1 MHVAL
6 REGDDNA
13 RRGEQ
18 FVDAMPDFLPPV
30 RRRAL
35 RFAAGGFSLRPR
47 MNISIFG
54 LGYVGAVTAGCLA
67 ARGHTIV
74 GVDVHPQKVE
84 SCNAGV
90 SPVIEPG
97 LDDLLREARAAG
109 RLRATLSCEEAVQ
122 ATELSI
128 VCVGTPSDVTGALDL
143 QFVEEVTRQIGAA
156 LRTKAREHALVFRS
170 TMLPGSTVKLVE
182 ELSDLMAVRLLQVF
196 YFPEFLRES
205 SAVQDFEDPSLAV
218 VGTRDGAPPPPAL
231 MEALFGQN
239 ATAVNWSTA
248 EMVKYACNAFHASK
262 VAFANEIGRLGK
274 SMGIDSRRV
283 MALLCEDTRLNLS
296 PYYLSPGNPFGGSCL
311 PKDVRALTHHS
322 RVSGLHLPLL
332 ESLLPSNDRHLQN
345 LLGLILDSGQ
355 HEVCILG
362 LSFKNHTDD
371 LRESAMVEVVQLL
384 LGRGYPV
391 RIYDP
396 ALDLASLVGSN
407 RRVLDSRMPHLASL
421 LKSNLSEAVGAEG
434 LIVAAQPCASLEE
447 LKACVTP
454 RHRVIDVNGWLELR
468 ELPAKYEGFCW

>member
-1 MHVAL
+1 
-6 REGDDNA
+6 
-13 RRGEQ
+13 
-18 FVDAMPDFLPPV
+18 
-30 RRRAL
+30 
-35 RFAAGGFSLRPR
+35 

-74 GVDVHPQKVE
+74 GVDVQPQKVD
-84 SCNAGV
+84 SFNAGL
-90 SPVIEPG
+90 SPIIEPG

-109 RLRATLSCEEAVQ
+109 RLRATLSCDEAIQ

-143 QFVEEVTRQIGAA
+143 RFVEEVIRQIGTA
-156 LRTKAREHALVFRS
+156 LRTKDREHALVLRS
-170 TMLPGSTVKLVE
+170 TMLPGSTVELVK
-182 ELSDLMAVRLLQVF
+182 ELSDLLAVRLLEVF

-205 SAVQDFEDPSLAV
+205 SAVRDFEKPSLAV
-218 VGTRDGAPPPPAL
+218 VGTRDGTPPPAGL
-231 MEALFGQN
+231 MEALFG
-239 ATAVNWSTA
+239 AKASVVPWSTA

-274 SMGIDSRRV
+274 SLGIDSRRV
-283 MALLCEDTRLNLS
+283 MGLLCEDTRLNLS

-322 RVSGLHLPLL
+322 RVTGLHLPLL
-332 ESLLPSNDRHLQN
+332 ESLIPSNERHLQN
-345 LLGLILDSGQ
+345 LLGLILAADQ

-371 LRESAMVEVVQLL
+371 LRESSMVEVVQTL
-384 LGRGYPV
+384 LGRGYTI

-407 RRVLDSRMPHLASL
+407 RRVFDSRMPHLASL
-421 LKSNLSEAVGAEG
+421 LKSNLPEAVGAQG
-434 LIVAAQPCASLEE
+434 LIVAAQRCASIEE

-454 RHRVIDVNGWLELR
+454 RHRVIDVNSWPELR
-468 ELPAKYEGFCW
+468 DLPAPYEGFCW